1 MQTFLKKKADS
12 SKFQAST
19 VDVISNWKEAEELAV
34 QFLKRNGY
42 KIVERNYRTPFGEI
56 DIIAKFNKTYVFVE
70 VKSGTGVRINPSERV
85 DIKKYEKINRSAEYY
100 LRGKRYLKAQI
111 DVIEIVN
118 NEKLEIRH
126 YKNIGWDFI

>member
-1 MQTFLKKKADS
+1 MN
-12 SKFQAST
+12 
-19 VDVISNWKEAEELAV
+19 NWKEAEELAV

-56 DIIAKFNKTYVFVE
+56 DIIAKLGKTYVFVE

-85 DIKKYEKINRSAEYY
+85 DMKKYEKINRSAEYY
-100 LRGKRYLKAQI
+100 LRGKWYSKAQI

-126 YKNIGWDFI
+126 YKNIGWDFT